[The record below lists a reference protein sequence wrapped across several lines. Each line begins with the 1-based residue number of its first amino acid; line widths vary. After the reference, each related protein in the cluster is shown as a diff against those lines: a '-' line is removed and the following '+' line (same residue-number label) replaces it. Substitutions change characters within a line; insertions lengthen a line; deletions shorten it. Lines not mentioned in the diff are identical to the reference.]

1 MSNNN
6 LKIFVALVFS
16 ALAGLFVKNTTKET
30 PDYKQNSQQNQIDE
44 NSEINK
50 NNLQNN
56 LKYNIPIPITF
67 Q

>member
-1 MSNNN
+1 MNNNN

-16 ALAGLFVKNTTKET
+16 ALVGLFVKNTNKET

-50 NNLQNN
+50 KCFLFVGY
-56 LKYNIPIPITF
+56 L
-67 Q
+67 